1 MFDRPFFQSCIWP
14 IVFILLALGGSQKAA
29 DAETFSSETRY
40 FKVQAAHGLD
50 KLISPIL
57 PTALD
62 QCAEKSGLLEYLGND
77 FEIALLIARDKS
89 TLDLLIEDH
98 YDGQITLSGD
108 SYVQDEFCGNQTK
121 GSMFVTGETI
131 SVCVTDEEHW
141 AQRIEDSKICPD
153 IIHEMVH
160 IVQNKL
166 AGGGLHSTGQ
176 SLTDVVG
183 PAWLFEGAAVLFSYQ
198 SHMNERQIDLLTRL
212 IRDRIPTGS
221 RAIADME
228 EYDIRN
234 EYQKLHYLKG
244 MIATKFLADRNGENS
259 IFDFYQCLGRTT
271 PWKSC
276 FQKEFGMTVSDFY
289 SIRSLR

>member
-1 MFDRPFFQSCIWP
+1 M
-14 IVFILLALGGSQKAA
+14 LALSGSQSAA
-29 DAETFSSETRY
+29 DSETFSSETRY
-40 FKVQAAHGLD
+40 FKVQAVHGLD

-62 QCAEKSGLLEYLGND
+62 QCAKKSGLLEYLGSD
-77 FEIALLIARDKS
+77 FKIPLLIARDKS

-98 YDGQITLSGD
+98 YDGQISLPRD
-108 SYVQDEFCGNQTK
+108 SYLQDELCGDQTK
-121 GSMFVTGETI
+121 GSIFVTGETI
-131 SVCVTDEEHW
+131 SVCVVDEKHW
-141 AQRIEDSKICPD
+141 AQKIEDSKICPD

-166 AGGGLHSTGQ
+166 AGGGFRSTGQ
-176 SLTDVVG
+176 SLTDVIG

-198 SHMNERQIDLLTRL
+198 SHMIERQIDLLTRL

-221 RAIADME
+221 RTIADME
-228 EYDIRN
+228 EYDIQN
-234 EYQKLHYLKG
+234 EYKNLHYLKG
-244 MIATKFLADRNGENS
+244 MIATKFLADRNGDIS
-259 IFDFYQCLGRTT
+259 IFNFYQCLGRTT